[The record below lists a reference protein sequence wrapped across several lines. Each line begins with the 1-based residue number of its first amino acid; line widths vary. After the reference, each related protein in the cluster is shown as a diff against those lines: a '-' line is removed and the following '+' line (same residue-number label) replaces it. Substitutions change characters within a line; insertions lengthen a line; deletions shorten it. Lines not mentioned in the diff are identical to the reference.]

1 MSRHKL
7 ALFGAAAIAAVF
19 SMPSTQAHAAAASAA
34 ANTDATGGGVTVGE
48 VVVTA
53 QKREENINNVGMS
66 IQATSGANLQK
77 LGVTNTEDLAKIVPG
92 FLSTPNYY
100 GTNVYTI
107 RGVGFQDTSLA
118 GSPTVS
124 VYLDEMPLPFSALTS
139 GATLD
144 LQRVEVLK
152 GPQGTLFGQNATGGA
167 INYIANK
174 PSDHFEAGINASYGR
189 FNDADLSGYINGPL
203 TDTLDARL
211 ALRYNSSGAWQNG
224 YASNTGQT
232 IGGKDFLNGRLSF
245 LWKPTEKFKALLTF
259 NGWHDAGYNQMP
271 QLFGIAELS
280 PLAPLSPA
288 ILNYPLAPHN
298 DQSASW
304 NQCVN
309 VSPFDPIAGQANGT
323 QYATIQNGGNTAT
336 PTGPLESMGPGS
348 AAQNGGQPTDCVAPR
363 KNNTYFSPSLRL
375 DYDLGNDVTVTSLTN
390 FQKFNR
396 TAAIDGSGMEIQD
409 YQSYQRGKIE
419 SVYEEL
425 RLAGKFRGKGSWII
439 GANYEHDHSWDSF
452 LQTYNGSS
460 ADPTMFLNPNFLGGA
475 FCTGAPS
482 SAFYT
487 AGSPL
492 YGLSFCPNGPAGSN
506 IGANNTN
513 QSGKTLSFQEGTGTP
528 PYVVP
533 PGALLPIL
541 YGNNAVVL
549 GPTRPEDNQL
559 TDTYA
564 VYGSFEY
571 PLLDTLTLLG
581 GVRFTE
587 EDKLGGVC
595 GNDGGDAT
603 WAQVAYTLQ
612 YFSAQTSPPIDLNG
626 STSPVVS
633 PPGTCASTGPAPT
646 YNSPPGGGL
655 IYSRLDQNNVS
666 WRAGLNWTGIQN
678 TLLYVNISQG
688 YKGGSFPTVAL
699 ASDAQTHPVTQE
711 GLLSYEGGF
720 KTTLFDKQLQLNG
733 AGFYYDYTDKQILG
747 AVADVVYG
755 ALPALVN
762 VPKSHVI
769 GFEFSGTYAPEWM
782 RGLVVSP
789 AVSYQFSKI
798 DRSSQ
803 NQCSPPP
810 AQSNAAP
817 PFGLGPNTQVPN
829 IITCIPGDF
838 YGFDA
843 YGEYA
848 NFTGERFPSAP
859 ELQIHVDAEYDWKI
873 YNAITA
879 FAGVDIAYTSGTN
892 TFFVNNNPTPA
903 YLNVGANGPDPAFGG
918 YLTCAGAPSVTPVG
932 PCPTNH
938 PNNPLYVPGYTLV
951 DLRLG
956 IEKDNWSFQL
966 WGRNVTNTWYWTGAY
981 HVNDVLLRYTGMPA
995 TWGATFNYK
1004 FR

>member
-1 MSRHKL
+1 MSRNKL
-7 ALFGAAAIAAVF
+7 ALFGAAAVAALF
-19 SMPSTQAHAAAASAA
+19 SMQTGPARAAAAAA
-34 ANTDATGGGVTVGE
+34 AAAAEATGGGVTVGE

-53 QKREENINNVGMS
+53 QKREENINSVGMS

-77 LGVTNTEDLAKIVPG
+77 LGITNTEDLQKIVPG

-174 PSDHFEAGINASYGR
+174 PTDHFEAGVNAQYGR
-189 FNDADLSGYINGPL
+189 FNDVDISGYVNGPL

-211 ALRYNSSGAWQNG
+211 ALRYNSSGPWQVG
-224 YASNTGQT
+224 YAGNQGQT

-245 LWKPTEKFKALLTF
+245 LWKPTSNFKALLTF
-259 NGWHDAGYNQMP
+259 NGWHDAGYTQMG

-280 PLAPLSPA
+280 PLAPLSPT

-298 DQSASW
+298 DQAAGW

-323 QYATIQNGGNTAT
+323 QYASIQNGGNAAT

-348 AAQNGGQPTDCVAPR
+348 VVQAGGQPTDCVSPR
-363 KNNTYFSPSLRL
+363 KNNTSFNPSLRL
-375 DYDLGNDVTVTSLTN
+375 DYDLGNDMTLTSLTEFN
-390 FQKFNR
+390 KFNR
-396 TAAIDGSGMEIQD
+396 TAAIDGSGMQVQD
-409 YQSYQRGKIE
+409 YQSYQRGKIT

-439 GANYEHDHSWDSF
+439 GANYEYDHSWDSF
-452 LQTYNGSS
+452 LQSYNGSS
-460 ADPTMFLNPNFLGGA
+460 ADPTQFLNQNFMGGIA
-475 FCTGAPS
+475 CNLPTTAY
-482 SAFYT
+482 YT
-487 AGSPL
+487 VGSPA
-492 YGLSFCPNGPAGSN
+492 YGLSFCPTGPAGSN

-513 QSGKTLSFQEGTGTP
+513 QSGHTLSFQEGTGTP

-533 PGALLPIL
+533 NGSLLPIL
-541 YGNNAVVL
+541 YGNNAIVL
-549 GPTRPEDNQL
+549 GPTRPEDNQI
-559 TDTYA
+559 TNTYA

-571 PLLDTLTLLG
+571 PILDTLTLLG

-595 GNDGGDAT
+595 GNDGGDGT

-612 YFSAQTSPPIDLNG
+612 YFSAQTTPPIDLNG
-626 STSPVVS
+626 STSPVAS

-655 IYSRLDQNNVS
+655 IYSTLNQNNVA
-666 WRAGLNWTGIQN
+666 WRAGLNWTGLKD
-678 TLLYVNISQG
+678 TLLYLNISQG

-711 GLLSYEGGF
+711 GLLSYEAGF
-720 KTTLFDKQLQLNG
+720 KTTLFDRQLQLNG
-733 AGFYYDYTDKQILG
+733 AGFYYDYSDKQILG

-762 VPKSHVI
+762 VPKSYVV
-769 GFEFSGTYAPEWM
+769 GFEFSGTYAPEWL

-798 DRSSQ
+798 QASSR
-803 NQCSPPP
+803 NQCAPPP

-817 PFGLGPNTQVPN
+817 PFGLGPDTQVPN
-829 IITCIPGDF
+829 IINCKPGDF

-848 NFTGERFPSAP
+848 DFTGERFPSAP

-873 YNAITA
+873 HNDYTA
-879 FAGVDIAYTSGTN
+879 FAGIDIAYTSGTN
-892 TFFVNNNPTPA
+892 TFFVNNTPTPA

-918 YLTCAGAPSVTPVG
+918 YLTCAGAPSTRHPGRTTARPTTPTTRCTIRATPRSTSGSASKRTTGRSSSGAVTSAIPGTG
-932 PCPTNH
+932 PAPT
-938 PNNPLYVPGYTLV
+938 T
-951 DLRLG
+951 
-956 IEKDNWSFQL
+956 
-966 WGRNVTNTWYWTGAY
+966 
-981 HVNDVLLRYTGMPA
+981 
-995 TWGATFNYK
+995 
-1004 FR
+1004 

>member
-1 MSRHKL
+1 LSRHKL
-7 ALFGAAAIAAVF
+7 ALFGAAAVAALF
-19 SMPSTQAHAAAASAA
+19 SIQSTPARAATAAAAATA
-34 ANTDATGGGVTVGE
+34 EATGSDVTVGE
-48 VVVTA
+48 LVVTA

-66 IQATSGANLQK
+66 IQATTGATLQK
-77 LGVTNTEDLAKIVPG
+77 LGITNTEDLQKIVPG

-100 GTNVYTI
+100 GTNVFTI

-124 VYLDEMPLPFSALTS
+124 VYLDEMPLPFSALTN

-174 PSDHFEAGINASYGR
+174 PTDHFEAGINAQYGR
-189 FNDADLSGYINGPL
+189 FNDGDFTGYLNGPL
-203 TDTLDARL
+203 TDTLDARI
-211 ALRYNSSGAWQNG
+211 ALRYNSSGPWQVG
-224 YASNTGQT
+224 YAGNQGQT

-245 LWKPTEKFKALLTF
+245 LWKPTPKFKALLTF
-259 NGWHDAGYNQMP
+259 NGWHDAGYTQMG

-280 PLAPLSPA
+280 PLAPLSPT

-298 DQSASW
+298 DQAAGW

-309 VSPFDPIAGQANGT
+309 KSPFDPIANQAAGT
-323 QYATIQNGGNTAT
+323 QYGTVPNPGNAAVNN
-336 PTGPLESMGPGS
+336 GPLESQGPGS
-348 AAQNGGQPTDCVAPR
+348 VAQAGGQPTDCTAPR
-363 KNNTYFSPSLRL
+363 KNNTYFSPTLRM
-375 DYDLGNDVTVTSLTN
+375 DYDLGNDMVVTSLTS

-396 TAAIDGSGMEIQD
+396 TAAIDGSGMEVQD
-409 YQSYQRGKIE
+409 YQSLQRGKIE
-419 SVYEEL
+419 SVYQEV
-425 RLAGKFRGKGSWII
+425 RLAGKFKGKGSWII
-439 GANYEHDHSWDSF
+439 GANYEYDHSWDSF
-452 LQTYNGSS
+452 LQSYNASS
-460 ADPTMFLNPNFLGGA
+460 ADPTQFLNQNFMGTCLN
-475 FCTGAPS
+475 AP
-482 SAFYT
+482 
-487 AGSPL
+487 
-492 YGLSFCPNGPAGSN
+492 GLSFCPPGPAGSHQ
-506 IGANNTN
+506 GAGLTN
-513 QSGKTLSFQEGTGTP
+513 QTGVTQSYILAAGGT

-541 YGNNAVVL
+541 EGNNALAL
-549 GPTRPEDNQL
+549 GPTRPEDNQI
-559 TDTYA
+559 TNTYA

-571 PLLDTLTLLG
+571 PILNDLLLQG
-581 GVRFTE
+581 GVRFTQ

-595 GNDGGDAT
+595 GNDGGDGT
-603 WAQVAYTLQ
+603 WAQVAYQLQ
-612 YFSAQTSPPIDLNG
+612 YFYIPP
-626 STSPVVS
+626 STSPAAS
-633 PPGTCASTGPAPT
+633 PPGTCASTGAPPT

-655 IYSRLDQNNVS
+655 IYSTLNENNVA
-666 WRAGLNWTGIQN
+666 WRTGLNWTGFKD
-678 TLLYVNISQG
+678 TLLYFNVSQG

-699 ASDAQTHPVTQE
+699 ASEVQTKPVTQE
-711 GLLSYEGGF
+711 GLLAYEAGF
-720 KTTLFDKQLQLNG
+720 KTTLLNKQLQLNG
-733 AGFYYDYTDKQILG
+733 AGFYYDYNDKQILG

-762 VPKSHVI
+762 VPASHVV
-769 GFEFSGTYAPEWM
+769 GFEFSGTYAPDWL

-789 AVSYQFSKI
+789 AVSYQYSHI
-798 DRSSQ
+798 DTSSR

-810 AQSNAAP
+810 AQSNAPAP
-817 PFGLGPNTQVPN
+817 AGLGPNTQVPN
-829 IITCIPGDF
+829 IINCIPGHF

-848 NFTGERFPSAP
+848 DFTGERFPSAP

-873 YNAITA
+873 YNNITA
-879 FAGVDIAYTSGTN
+879 FAGIDIAYTSGTN
-892 TFFVNNNPTPA
+892 TFFVNKNPTPA
-903 YLNVGANGPDPAFGG
+903 YLNIGPNGPDPVFGG
-918 YLTCAGAPSVTPVG
+918 YLTCAGGPSVTPVG

-956 IEKDNWSFQL
+956 VERDNWSFQL
-966 WGRNVTNTWYWTGAY
+966 WGRNVGNTWYWSGAY